1 MKKGLKTIWHNF
13 IKKRE
18 KVKQYRALYEKQIK
32 QYQQKVAKLDPT
44 TKAEEI
50 ANLQSEIDVLQ
61 RLIKIKNTKDD
72 VVKQDFDKKNVFE
85 IENLNFWYNKDKQ
98 VLFDINLKIKR
109 NKITALIGKSG
120 CGKSTFIR
128 CLNKL
133 NDLNENV
140 RWNGKIFFLGKN
152 INSGIINDLTL
163 RTRVGMV
170 FQQLTPFNFS
180 IFENIAYGLR
190 AHGIHNKQAIHEIVE
205 QALKSTALWDEV
217 KDNLHRNANTLS
229 GGQQQR
235 LCIARAIALQPD
247 VLLMDEPTS
256 ALDSIATNSIEL
268 LIQQLKE
275 KYTIIIVTHSMAQTI
290 RITDETIFFANGRV
304 VEQGTTKQIFT
315 RPKQKETNRYISGRN

>member
-13 IKKRE
+13 IQKRE

-247 VLLMDEPTS
+247 VLLMD
-256 ALDSIATNSIEL
+256 
-268 LIQQLKE
+268 
-275 KYTIIIVTHSMAQTI
+275 
-290 RITDETIFFANGRV
+290 
-304 VEQGTTKQIFT
+304 
-315 RPKQKETNRYISGRN
+315 

>member
-13 IKKRE
+13 IQKRE

-205 QALKSTALWDEV
+205 QALKSTALWNEV

>member
-13 IKKRE
+13 IQKRE

-44 TKAEEI
+44 TKAEEL

>member
-13 IKKRE
+13 IQKRE